1 MSDAAPIEHPSRLT
15 VGDFT
20 AADEPLR
27 LFGQWL
33 EDATGREPAD
43 PNAMALA
50 TVDSDGLPDLR
61 MVLLKGFDERGAVF
75 YTNMDSEK
83 GRQLDAHPKAALLF
97 HWKSLHRQVRLRG
110 AVERVSEAEADAYHA
125 TRSRLSQLGAW
136 ASKQSSPLES
146 RLAFEKAIALYTA
159 KFAIGAVP
167 RPPNWSGF
175 RIIPVSIEFWEDRP
189 FRLHE
194 RVEFRRERPGAPW
207 SKTRL
212 YP

>member
-33 EDATGREPAD
+33 EDATAREPAD

-75 YTNMDSEK
+75 YTNIDSEK
-83 GRQLDAHPKAALLF
+83 GRQLDANPKAALLF

-110 AVERVSEAEADAYHA
+110 TVERVSEAEADAYHA
-125 TRSRLSQLGAW
+125 TRSRLSQIGAW
-136 ASKQSSPLES
+136 ASAQSAVIPDRDFLE
-146 RLAFEKAIALYTA
+146 RRHAELMAQYPD
-159 KFAIGAVP
+159 GNVP

-189 FRLHE
+189 YRLHD
-194 RVEFRRERPGAPW
+194 RVEFRRERIGAPW